1 MFNFRKFQELSSATY
16 PPQGGRMPLAIG
28 FFATT
33 FLLKAKLE
41 LLIINDLC
49 QLLLY
54 IVYNINVSMMKNT
67 IPDSIV
73 AAISK

>member
-1 MFNFRKFQELSSATY
+1 MFNFRKFQESSSAPY
-16 PPQGGRMPLAIG
+16 PPQWGRTPLAIG
-28 FFATT
+28 FSATT
-33 FLLKAKLE
+33 FLLKAILE

-54 IVYNINVSMMKNT
+54 IVLNINVSMMKNT